1 MPNNRGKKKNLGI
14 KDTTKPLSVA
24 EGGLHEKVLEY
35 VKRNLPLVRRSDVV
49 HNFQNLGFS
58 RTYIYGVISE
68 LINMK
73 YLQPNNM
80 EPQFIEIPSVIKKLM
95 TSRKSS

>member
-1 MPNNRGKKKNLGI
+1 MPTSRGKKKNLGI
-14 KDTTKPLSVA
+14 RDTTKSLSVA
-24 EGGLHEKVLEY
+24 EGGLHEQLLDY
-35 VKRNLPLVRRSDVV
+35 VRKNLPLVRRSDIV
-49 HNFQNLGFS
+49 HNFQDLGFS

-73 YLQPNNM
+73 YLQPNSL

-95 TSRKSS
+95 TSKKK